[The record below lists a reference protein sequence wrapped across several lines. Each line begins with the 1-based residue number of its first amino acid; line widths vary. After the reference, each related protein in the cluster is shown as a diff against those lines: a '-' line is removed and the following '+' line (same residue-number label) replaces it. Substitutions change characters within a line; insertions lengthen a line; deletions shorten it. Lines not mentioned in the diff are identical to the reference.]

1 MADLVMVNN
10 QRSTTADTIEEFFT
24 AATAGASG
32 KGARITAF
40 TASNNTTSCVSYKAY
55 IYDSA
60 GAAVGAIVPMKIV
73 VKDKFDSASSA
84 VNQTIPAG
92 GTLRAENSTAS
103 ALNFYMSGLEQVAS
117 S

>member
-1 MADLVMVNN
+1 MDEITILYTSPETSDGTVIRSFTVSNN
-10 QRSTTADTIEEFFT
+10 S
-24 AATAGASG
+24 
-32 KGARITAF
+32 
-40 TASNNTTSCVSYKAY
+40 TASVSYKAY
-55 IYDSA
+55 IYDS
-60 GAAVGAIVPMKIV
+60 GGVTVGAIVPMKIV
-73 VKDKFDSASSA
+73 VKDKFDSATSA

>member
-1 MADLVMVNN
+1 MANDKVLIQN
-10 QRSTTADTIEEFFT
+10 STISSADTITTLYTSPSEGDGTVIRSFT
-24 AATAGASG
+24 V
-32 KGARITAF
+32 
-40 TASNNTTSCVSYKAY
+40 SNNSAASASYKAY

-73 VKDKFDSASSA
+73 VKDKFDSAPSA